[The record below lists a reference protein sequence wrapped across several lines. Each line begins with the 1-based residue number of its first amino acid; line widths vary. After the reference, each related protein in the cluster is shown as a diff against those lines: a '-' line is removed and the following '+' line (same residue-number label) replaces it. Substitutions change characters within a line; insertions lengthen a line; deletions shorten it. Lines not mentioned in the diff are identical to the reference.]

1 MKARVIH
8 TKFWEDNFVIQLNHK
23 EKLAFLYFLTNAR
36 IGVTGI
42 YELPDKLIC
51 SDLDITASELV
62 EIKNLFTK
70 ADKIHF
76 VDGFVI
82 VRNSKKYNNFL
93 KGSELQKKGFNRE
106 MELLP
111 ENIIEY
117 LEDHQ
122 FQIILDWACSH
133 KENKLVGN

>member
-1 MKARVIH
+1 MKARIIQ
-8 TKFWEDNFVIQLNHK
+8 TKFWEDNFVIQLTHT

-36 IGVTGI
+36 IGLTGV

-51 SDLDITASELV
+51 SDLDITASELIQ
-62 EIKNLFTK
+62 IKNKLTG

-93 KGSELQKKGFNRE
+93 KGSELQRKGFNRE

-111 ENIIEY
+111 KSIIEY
-117 LEDHQ
+117 LENHQ
-122 FQIILDWACSH
+122 FEIIIDWVCPD
-133 KENKLVGN
+133 KVL